1 MIIAF
6 DLDGTIS
13 DPIVGVS
20 NSLNYALKKVGHPE
34 RDPSDLKK
42 YIGPPLKDI
51 FVDLFGDENHKYI
64 QPAIAYF
71 RERYFSKG
79 YRENTLYPGV
89 REMLHGLTADA
100 HKLYIATNKK
110 TSVAKAVADMFQ
122 IFEYFEDILGCGLK
136 KEKYELLNEI
146 KDRKAAES
154 LIMIG
159 DRSYDMIAGKKCNC
173 LCIGVLWGYGSQE
186 ELLASGADANCLHPE
201 KIKETI
207 EKLSPYSL

>member
-20 NSLNYALKKVGHPE
+20 NSLNYALKKLDYPE
-34 RDPSDLKK
+34 REPSDLKK

-51 FVDLFGDENHKYI
+51 FADLFGDENHKFI

-79 YRENTLYPGV
+79 YRENTLYHGV
-89 REMLHGLTADA
+89 MEMLHGLTADA

-110 TSVAKAVADMFQ
+110 TSVAKAVADMFN
-122 IFEYFEDILGCGLK
+122 ISGYFEEILGCGLK
-136 KEKYELLNEI
+136 REKYELLNEI
-146 KDRKAAES
+146 KDKEAAER

-159 DRSYDMIAGKKCNC
+159 DRSYDMIAGKKCSC
-173 LCIGVLWGYGSQE
+173 FCIGVLWGYGSRE
-186 ELLASGADANCLHPE
+186 ELFDSGAAAYCSRPE

-207 EKLSPYSL
+207 ENFSIQSI